1 MKEWTPQQ
9 IHYGQ
14 IPREVLDAELSVLE
28 NARKDDSSLPALE
41 KVASNASQQYKRSRP
56 SASKKAAQ
64 GAKLLRTSEPHP
76 LFNTGSSDAL
86 KRAISG
92 YRPPQSILELKSKDE
107 SLGAAAKDFR
117 AKIDRK
123 KALEERRLQAAEA
136 AAEAAAAAPPDDDD
150 DEEEEEAVAPPPPPL
165 PERKRRL
172 SKAERRALKTGQAP
186 KVVPKKASTSF
197 KDATYIQYGD
207 ARQEEMDHLLND
219 ARRDDSV
226 RSRRPAVLRRLHAID
241 ATRAHQTRSWVV
253 YFLNLRPF
261 GPRRET
267 AMLRA
272 GSWCGPPDARGS
284 SLGCGAGRGLRYVE
298 KAFDAQVGRAQEEIR
313 ATKCGGDHRHA
324 RQQKTEERVRC

>member
-1 MKEWTPQQ
+1 MKEWTPSQ

-56 SASKKAAQ
+56 AASKKAAQ

-76 LFNTGSSDAL
+76 LFNTGTSDSL

-107 SLGAAAKDFR
+107 TLGAAAKDFR

-136 AAEAAAAAPPDDDD
+136 AAEAPA
-150 DEEEEEAVAPPPPPL
+150 EEEEEEEEEVQPPPPP
-165 PERKRRL
+165 PVERKRRL

-207 ARQEEMDHLLND
+207 ARQEEMDHLMND

-226 RSRRPAVLRRLHAID
+226 RSRRPAVPRRLHAID

-261 GPRRET
+261 GPRRDRDVPRRQ
-267 AMLRA
+267 LVRA
-272 GSWCGPPDARGS
+272 SRCWKRLSWTWPPTRPWT
-284 SLGCGAGRGLRYVE
+284 C
-298 KAFDAQVGRAQEEIR
+298 
-313 ATKCGGDHRHA
+313 
-324 RQQKTEERVRC
+324 

>member
-76 LFNTGSSDAL
+76 LFNTGTSDSL

-136 AAEAAAAAPPDDDD
+136 AAAEAPV
-150 DEEEEEAVAPPPPPL
+150 EEEEEEEVQPPPPPL

-172 SKAERRALKTGQAP
+172 SKAERRALKTGQTP

-207 ARQEEMDHLLND
+207 ARQEEMDHLMND

-241 ATRAHQTRSWVV
+241 ARRLQERMSWLVS
-253 YFLNLRPF
+253 FSILRPF
-261 GPRRET
+261 GPSRET
-267 AMLRA
+267 TMLRA
-272 GSWCGPPDARGS
+272 GRRQGVVR
-284 SLGCGAGRGLRYVE
+284 
-298 KAFDAQVGRAQEEIR
+298 
-313 ATKCGGDHRHA
+313 RHA
-324 RQQKTEERVRC
+324 ADAAVSLLAEIVSQCCGRRFFPEGTVCVSLQIYRGDGRSY

>member
-1 MKEWTPQQ
+1 M
-9 IHYGQ
+9 
-14 IPREVLDAELSVLE
+14 DAELSVLE

-64 GAKLLRTSEPHP
+64 GAKLLRTTEPHP
-76 LFNTGSSDAL
+76 LFNTGSSDSL

-107 SLGAAAKDFR
+107 TLGAAAKDFR

-136 AAEAAAAAPPDDDD
+136 AAAEAPPEEE
-150 DEEEEEAVAPPPPPL
+150 EEEEEAVVPPPPPV
-165 PERKRRL
+165 ERKRRL

-186 KVVPKKASTSF
+186 KTIQKTAKTSF

-207 ARQEEMDHLLND
+207 ARQEEMDHLMND

-261 GPRRET
+261 GPRRDRDVPRRQL
-267 AMLRA
+267 ARA
-272 GSWCGPPDARGS
+272 S
-284 SLGCGAGRGLRYVE
+284 
-298 KAFDAQVGRAQEEIR
+298 
-313 ATKCGGDHRHA
+313 
-324 RQQKTEERVRC
+324 RCSRRRCSTWRRTRPWTC

>member
-1 MKEWTPQQ
+1 MKEWTPTQ

-76 LFNTGSSDAL
+76 LFNTGTSDSL

-107 SLGAAAKDFR
+107 TLGAAAKDFR

-123 KALEERRLQAAEA
+123 KALEEKRLQ
-136 AAEAAAAAPPDDDD
+136 AAEAAAAAPPDEDE
-150 DEEEEEAVAPPPPPL
+150 DEEEVVEPPPPPL

-207 ARQEEMDHLLND
+207 ARQEEMDH
-219 ARRDDSV
+219 
-226 RSRRPAVLRRLHAID
+226 
-241 ATRAHQTRSWVV
+241 
-253 YFLNLRPF
+253 
-261 GPRRET
+261 
-267 AMLRA
+267 
-272 GSWCGPPDARGS
+272 
-284 SLGCGAGRGLRYVE
+284 
-298 KAFDAQVGRAQEEIR
+298 
-313 ATKCGGDHRHA
+313 
-324 RQQKTEERVRC
+324 

>member
-76 LFNTGSSDAL
+76 LFNSGTSDSL

-107 SLGAAAKDFR
+107 TLGAAAKDFR

-136 AAEAAAAAPPDDDD
+136 AAAVEEEEEE
-150 DEEEEEAVAPPPPPL
+150 EEEEEAVAPPPPPL

-172 SKAERRALKTGQAP
+172 SKAERRALKTGQTP

-207 ARQEEMDHLLND
+207 ARQEEMDHLMND
-219 ARRDDSV
+219 ARRDDSA

-241 ATRAHQTRSWVV
+241 ATRFHQTRSWVV
-253 YFLNLRPF
+253 
-261 GPRRET
+261 
-267 AMLRA
+267 
-272 GSWCGPPDARGS
+272 
-284 SLGCGAGRGLRYVE
+284 
-298 KAFDAQVGRAQEEIR
+298 
-313 ATKCGGDHRHA
+313 
-324 RQQKTEERVRC
+324 